1 MKPRIDR
8 LSTTRPKKPLRSPG
22 TNQRGCLFVIHLIRY
37 RTACFSP
44 SPSKGRSGWGWGCR
58 DRKENPSPPKPSPRR
73 GGLQGSALSG
83 EIHADRARFVDGT
96 GKVVDVDARS
106 EERCVGKEVDRQFRF
121 R

>member
-58 DRKENPSPPKPSPRR
+58 DRKENPSPPKPSPCR
-73 GGLQGSALSG
+73 GGLQGPELRG
-83 EIHADRARFVDGT
+83 EIHADRARFVDEAGQVASAERRV
-96 GKVVDVDARS
+96 GREGVGRS
-106 EERCVGKEVDRQFRF
+106 EYR
-121 R
+121 

>member
-58 DRKENPSPPKPSPRR
+58 DRKENTSPPQPSPCR
-73 GGLQGSALSG
+73 GGLHGSELRGA
-83 EIHADRARFVDGT
+83 IQADRARFVDEAGQ
-96 GKVVDVDARS
+96 VVEVNRKG
-106 EERCVGKEVDRQFRF
+106 CV
-121 R
+121 